1 MCVQTVRGTKS
12 VRPDN
17 TEAPPSPTT
26 AEKAGKHPKTSHSIL
41 SNKKDDS
48 PKKMKKSVSFNE
60 LVVIRPHYDDVVPVK
75 KSVAFNEVV
84 MVRPVLHLAE
94 YTNEEMV
101 ASWYMLADKKRMK
114 KEIMKAL
121 KKGKQDEEEMMSN
134 MNASWSSMG
143 SLSSLNSTDSDEE
156 EYSLR
161 GLERLQD
168 GGKSRDR
175 RRASI
180 RGVLEEQEAQ
190 RAAHKKVNKGEP
202 CLWDLSRFRKI
213 YRPFSKDARSLA
225 QTFGQEDREEIE
237 R

>member
-1 MCVQTVRGTKS
+1 
-12 VRPDN
+12 
-17 TEAPPSPTT
+17 
-26 AEKAGKHPKTSHSIL
+26 
-41 SNKKDDS
+41 
-48 PKKMKKSVSFNE
+48 
-60 LVVIRPHYDDVVPVK
+60 
-75 KSVAFNEVV
+75 
-84 MVRPVLHLAE
+84 
-94 YTNEEMV
+94 
-101 ASWYMLADKKRMK
+101 
-114 KEIMKAL
+114 MKAL

-180 RGVLEEQEAQ
+180 REVLKEQEAQ
-190 RAAHKKVNKGEP
+190 RAANKKVNKGEP
-202 CLWDLSRFRKI
+202 CLLDPARFRKI
-213 YRPFSKDARSLA
+213 YRPFSKEARSVA